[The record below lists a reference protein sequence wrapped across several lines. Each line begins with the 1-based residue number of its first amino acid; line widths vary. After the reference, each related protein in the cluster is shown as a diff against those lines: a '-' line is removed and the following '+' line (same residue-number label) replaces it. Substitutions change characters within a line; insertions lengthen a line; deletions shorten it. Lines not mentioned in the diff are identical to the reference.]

1 MQQLLFPG
9 TRLTGPVFAVIK
21 SNELM
26 TELIQ
31 WYGYFQ
37 CHFYQGFL
45 LIPDILEYTSDN
57 FQVQT
62 DPVDDCGP
70 LQKVESPDIQA
81 ISKGRSFFC

>member
-31 WYGYFQ
+31 
-37 CHFYQGFL
+37 
-45 LIPDILEYTSDN
+45 
-57 FQVQT
+57 
-62 DPVDDCGP
+62 
-70 LQKVESPDIQA
+70 
-81 ISKGRSFFC
+81 